1 MTFHEAPP
9 HSVKVVDVS
18 VPAPWRLTTS
28 DSQCGER
35 SPEESA
41 SAAYCVGFTFSPGST
56 TGCKLA
62 LELPNSADG
71 VDYYGLQFV
80 MTLEV
85 TCPNSEGE
93 ICSKVSQKLAP
104 SPASPV
110 DVVFMY
116 AHGLQACLKTVP
128 DGSAVGPGGGEA
140 YLETDAQCRLPTASS

>member
-1 MTFHEAPP
+1 
-9 HSVKVVDVS
+9 
-18 VPAPWRLTTS
+18 VPRIV
-28 DSQCGER
+28 
-35 SPEESA
+35 SA
-41 SAAYCVGFTFSPGST
+41 SPSRQGRRLAASSPLNYRIPPTEST
-56 TGCKLA
+56 TI
-62 LELPNSADG
+62 
-71 VDYYGLQFV
+71 GLQFV